1 VGNGLLLPT
10 IPLFIIKGNHKGLP
24 LHTIRKMTNKKSVN
38 YPLIPLINPRLHLG
52 LFTFNPFGVVHFN
65 NYPFIALIHCILI
78 SLTFIL
84 VPAALA
90 ESTESVD
97 PKKAKDYI
105 NDILSQ
111 PAFKTS
117 RQESHWRYIGD
128 DASESE
134 KQEEVEETFSSS
146 SYMITFIAQLFELLL
161 WILLGVG
168 LLFLIIYGI
177 RWFKPLQ
184 PQQTTQLQEYTAT
197 PHRLDQIETKA
208 VLPKDI
214 AQQASIL
221 WQSGEASAALSLLY
235 RGALS
240 VLTTRDGLMI
250 DDSATENECLHLV
263 KSKQPIELSTYFS
276 GLTRAWQKLAYA
288 QRIPSEA
295 EAQQLCNEWPHYFQ

>member
-1 VGNGLLLPT
+1 
-10 IPLFIIKGNHKGLP
+10 
-24 LHTIRKMTNKKSVN
+24 MKKSVN
-38 YPLIPLINPRLHLG
+38 YPLIPLIRC
-52 LFTFNPFGVVHFN
+52 T
-65 NYPFIALIHCILI
+65 II
-78 SLTFIL
+78 SLTLIML
-84 VPAALA
+84 SSASA
-90 ESTESVD
+90 ESTESAD

-105 NDILSQ
+105 NEILSQ

-117 RQESHWRYIGD
+117 RQESHWRYIGED
-128 DASESE
+128 TSESE
-134 KQEEVEETFSSS
+134 KQEEIEKTLSTS

-168 LLFLIIYGI
+168 LLFLIIYGL

-184 PQQTTQLQEYTAT
+184 LQQTTQLQEYTAT

-214 AQQASIL
+214 AQQAWTL
-221 WQSGEASAALSLLY
+221 WQSGEASGALSLLY

-240 VLTTRDGLMI
+240 VLTTRDGIMI
-250 DDSATENECLHLV
+250 DDSATENECLRLV

-276 GLTRAWQKLAYA
+276 ELTRAWQKLAYA